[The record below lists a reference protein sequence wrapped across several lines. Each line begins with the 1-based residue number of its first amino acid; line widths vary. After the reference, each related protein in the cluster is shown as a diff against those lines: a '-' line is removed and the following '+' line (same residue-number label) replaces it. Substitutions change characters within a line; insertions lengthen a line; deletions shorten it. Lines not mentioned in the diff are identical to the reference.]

1 MNYEE
6 ILYEV
11 KENIAKIT
19 LNRPEMRNRL
29 SNKMMLEVVDALEK
43 ARADDEVRVIIIIG
57 AGDKAFC
64 AGADIGEFKARPPLE
79 NRKLYDAYAGLCKV
93 FVTLGKPSIAA
104 VRGYALAGGCGLA
117 IYPDITIASEDAKFG
132 TPEIS
137 VGVWPMMVSATLG
150 RTVGRKKALEMMFTG
165 DIIDAHEAE
174 RIGLVN
180 KVVPTDKL
188 EETVMELANKLK
200 DKSPAIIKLGRDA
213 FFAVQDME
221 FSKAVDRLRD
231 MIVLLL
237 ATDDS
242 QEGVAAFL
250 AKRKPMW
257 KGR

>member
-1 MNYEE
+1 MKYEE

-11 KENIAKIT
+11 RNGVAKIT

-29 SNKMMLEVVDALEK
+29 SNKMMLEVVDALER
-43 ARADDEVRVIIIIG
+43 ARDDDKTRVIIITG

-64 AGADIGEFKARPPLE
+64 AGADIGEFKVRPPLE
-79 NRKLYDAYAGLCKV
+79 NQKLYDAYAKLCKV
-93 FVTLGKPSIAA
+93 FTTLGKPSIAA

-117 IYPDITIASEDAKFG
+117 IYPDITIASEDARFA
-132 TPEIS
+132 TPETN

-150 RTVGRKKALEMMFTG
+150 RTVGRKKALEMMLTG
-165 DIIDAHEAE
+165 DMIDAYEAQ

-180 KVVPTDKL
+180 KVVPGDKL

-200 DKSPAIIKLGRDA
+200 DKSPAITKLGRDT

-231 MIVLLL
+231 TIVLLL
-237 ATDDS
+237 ATEDS

-250 AKRKPMW
+250 EKRKPVW
-257 KGR
+257 KGK